1 VLPAAHSIHREAL
14 DAWLATL
21 DAWLASPS
29 VAPGKPS

>member
-21 DAWLASPS
+21 DAWLA
-29 VAPGKPS
+29 G